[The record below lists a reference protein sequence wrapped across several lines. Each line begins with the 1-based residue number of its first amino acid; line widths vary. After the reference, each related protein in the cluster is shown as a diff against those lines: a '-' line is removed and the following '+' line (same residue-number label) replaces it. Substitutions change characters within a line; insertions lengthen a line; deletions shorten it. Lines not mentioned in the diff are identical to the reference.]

1 MQDAGNHVSG
11 ADRPMARPS
20 TSSCQSIDWYSEG
33 ESRVVEVGDV
43 SIEVRFVG
51 RKGRQGRI
59 AIVGPPGTTYRSVNG
74 RGAE

>member
-1 MQDAGNHVSG
+1 MKWKAVRRPEPRTPSVS
-11 ADRPMARPS
+11 
-20 TSSCQSIDWYSEG
+20 QSIDWYSEG

-43 SIEVRFVG
+43 RIEVRFVG

-74 RGAE
+74 RGAVE